1 MVFYNIERHVQHR
14 NDQDLCAIDYRT
26 MLRARPQRKETQGTI
41 LLCRIE
47 LLYFFEVSGASL
59 NSRCLTA
66 RSLTVPPESFGRLCI
81 PSYTNLHTFS

>member
-14 NDQDLCAIDYRT
+14 NDQHLCAIEYRA
-26 MLRARPQRKETQGTI
+26 MPQARPQRKEMQETI

-47 LLYFFEVSGASL
+47 ILYFFEVSGASL

-66 RSLTVPPESFGRLCI
+66 RSLTVPPESVGRLGI
-81 PSYTNLHTFS
+81 PSYTSVYTFS